1 MKGAPV
7 QNRAIDKYSPRLV
20 AISAI
25 TLALVLDLA
34 ISRAFVL
41 GRAGMDGTTLIPGL
55 LDIHYM
61 WNRGISFSFFWQSNA
76 WGSFALSL
84 CILGL
89 TVAVLVYAL
98 RTERPL
104 LAGALGLIVG
114 GASGNLIDRLL
125 YNAVFDFLFVHIG
138 TIRLF
143 VCNIGDIF
151 ISCGFLGVAADALL
165 PTTERPVG
173 ENSSNAN

>member
-1 MKGAPV
+1 MPRHSNEKT
-7 QNRAIDKYSPRLV
+7 SPRLI
-20 AISAI
+20 AIAAI
-25 TLALVLDLA
+25 ALALVLDLA
-34 ISRAFVL
+34 ISRAFIL
-41 GRAGMDGTTLIPGL
+41 GRAGMDGTTVIPGL
-55 LDIHYM
+55 LDIRYM

-114 GASGNLIDRLL
+114 GAAGNLIDRLL
-125 YNAVFDFLFVHIG
+125 YDAVFDFLFVHIG
-138 TIRLF
+138 TIHLF
-143 VCNIGDIF
+143 ICNIGDIF
-151 ISCGFLGVAADALL
+151 ISCGFLGVAIDAIWPSAD
-165 PTTERPVG
+165 RPVG
-173 ENSSNAN
+173 ENTSHTN

>member
-1 MKGAPV
+1 MPTRSNEK
-7 QNRAIDKYSPRLV
+7 ISPRLL
-20 AISAI
+20 AIAA
-25 TLALVLDLA
+25 LALVLDLA

-41 GRAGMDGTTLIPGL
+41 GRADMDGTTLIPGL
-55 LDIHYM
+55 LDIRYM

-114 GASGNLIDRLL
+114 GAAGNLIDRLL

-138 TIRLF
+138 TIHLF
-143 VCNIGDIF
+143 ICNIGDIF
-151 ISCGFLGVAADALL
+151 ISCGFLGVAIDAIWPAAD
-165 PTTERPVG
+165 RPVE
-173 ENSSNAN
+173 ENSSHTS

>member
-1 MKGAPV
+1 V
-7 QNRAIDKYSPRLV
+7 QNRVTKNYSPRLI

-25 TLALVLDLA
+25 ALALVLDLA

-41 GRAGMDGTTLIPGL
+41 SRAGMDGTTLIPGL
-55 LDIHYM
+55 LDIRYM

-76 WGSFALSL
+76 WGSLVLSI
-84 CILGL
+84 CILCL

-98 RTERPL
+98 TTDRAV

-114 GASGNLIDRLL
+114 GAAGNLIDRLL

-138 TIRLF
+138 TVHLF
-143 VCNIGDIF
+143 ICNIGDIF
-151 ISCGFLGVAADALL
+151 ISCGFLGVAVDAMS
-165 PTTERPVG
+165 PAAERPVG
-173 ENSSNAN
+173 ENSSNVN

>member
-76 WGSFALSL
+76 WGSFALSILIL
-84 CILGL
+84 CL
-89 TVAVLVYAL
+89 TVAVLVFAL
-98 RTERPL
+98 RTERL
-104 LAGALGLIVG
+104 VLAGALGLIVG
-114 GASGNLIDRLL
+114 GATGNLIDRVL
-125 YNAVFDFLFVHIG
+125 YNAVFDFLSVHLGAIP
-138 TIRLF
+138 LF
-143 VCNIGDIF
+143 VCNVGDIF
-151 ISCGFLGVAADALL
+151 ITCGFLGVAADAAW
-165 PTTERPVG
+165 PATSKPVQ
-173 ENSSNAN
+173 ENSSL

>member
-1 MKGAPV
+1 MPR
-7 QNRAIDKYSPRLV
+7 NAIEKISPRV
-20 AISAI
+20 IAIAAI
-25 TLALVLDLA
+25 VFALVLDLA

-41 GRAGMDGTTLIPGL
+41 RRADMNGTTLIPGL
-55 LDIHYM
+55 LDIRYM

-84 CILGL
+84 LILCL
-89 TVAVLVYAL
+89 TAVVLVFAL

-114 GASGNLIDRLL
+114 GAAGNLIDRLL
-125 YNAVFDFLFVHIG
+125 YNAVFDFLSVHLG
-138 TIRLF
+138 TVPLF

-151 ISCGFLGVAADALL
+151 ISFGFLGVAADAVW
-165 PTTERPVG
+165 PTGEGPAR
-173 ENSSNAN
+173 ENSSHLT

>member
-1 MKGAPV
+1 MPGH
-7 QNRAIDKYSPRLV
+7 AIDKISPRLV
-20 AISAI
+20 AITAI
-25 TLALVLDLA
+25 ALALVLDLT

-41 GRAGMDGTTLIPGL
+41 GRAGMDGTTVIPGL
-55 LDIHYM
+55 LDIRYM

-89 TVAVLVYAL
+89 TIAVLVYAL

-114 GASGNLIDRLL
+114 GAAGNLIDRVL
-125 YNAVFDFLFVHIG
+125 YSAVFDFLFVHIG
-138 TIRLF
+138 AVHLF
-143 VCNIGDIF
+143 ICNIGDIF
-151 ISCGFLGVAADALL
+151 ISCGFLGVAIDALW
-165 PTTERPVG
+165 PAAERPVG
-173 ENSSNAN
+173 ENSSHMN

>member
-1 MKGAPV
+1 MLRHSNEKT
-7 QNRAIDKYSPRLV
+7 SPRLV
-20 AISAI
+20 ALAAI
-25 TLALVLDLA
+25 ALSLVLDLA
-34 ISRAFVL
+34 ISRTFVL

-55 LDIHYM
+55 LDIRYM

-76 WGSFALSL
+76 WGSFALSS
-84 CILGL
+84 CILAL
-89 TVAVLVYAL
+89 TIAVLVYAL

-114 GASGNLIDRLL
+114 GAAGNLIDRLL

-138 TIRLF
+138 AIHLF

-151 ISCGFLGVAADALL
+151 ISCGFLGVAIDAIWPAAD
-165 PTTERPVG
+165 RPVR
-173 ENSSNAN
+173 ENSSHTT

>member
-1 MKGAPV
+1 MPSRSIEKS
-7 QNRAIDKYSPRLV
+7 SPRSV
-20 AISAI
+20 AIAAI
-25 TLALVLDLA
+25 ALALVLDLA

-41 GRAGMDGTTLIPGL
+41 GRAEMDGTTLIPGL
-55 LDIHYM
+55 LDIRYM

-98 RTERPL
+98 STERPL

-114 GASGNLIDRLL
+114 GAAGNLIDRLL

-138 TIRLF
+138 AIHLF
-143 VCNIGDIF
+143 ICNIGDIF
-151 ISCGFLGVAADALL
+151 ISCGFLGVAIDAFW
-165 PTTERPVG
+165 PPAERSVG
-173 ENSSNAN
+173 ENSSHTH